1 MKRVFMLT
9 TVALT
14 LALMV
19 ALSGAALAVPPGNA
33 QGSGGHVEGT
43 NLGLTFTGGEGGS
56 DRGGGGGSHTSGTF
70 LIGLVEFNV
79 GGGSGGSEVS
89 GKGGGGGGGCI
100 TFLGNRE
107 CGGSGGPR

>member
-1 MKRVFMLT
+1 MKRIFMLTSLVFML
-9 TVALT
+9 V
-14 LALMV
+14 LMV
-19 ALSGAALAVPPGNA
+19 ALSGAALAAPPGNA

-43 NLGLTFTGGEGGS
+43 NLGLTFTGGAGGS
-56 DRGGGGGSHTSGTF
+56 DRGSGGGSHTSGTF
-70 LIGLVEFNV
+70 LIGFVEFNV

-100 TFLGNRE
+100 TFLGQRE

>member
-1 MKRVFMLT
+1 MKRIFMLTSLVFML
-9 TVALT
+9 V
-14 LALMV
+14 LMV
-19 ALSGAALAVPPGNA
+19 ALSGAALAAPRGNA

-43 NLGLTFTGGEGGS
+43 NLGLTFTGGAGGS
-56 DRGGGGGSHTSGTF
+56 DRGSGGGSHTSGTF
-70 LIGLVEFNV
+70 LIGFVEFNV

-100 TFLGNRE
+100 TFLGQRE

>member
-1 MKRVFMLT
+1 MKRIFMLT
-9 TVALT
+9 S
-14 LALMV
+14 LAFMLVLMV

-43 NLGLTFTGGEGGS
+43 NLGLTFTGGAGGS
-56 DRGGGGGSHTSGTF
+56 DRGSGGGSHTSGTF
-70 LIGLVEFNV
+70 LIGFVEFNV

-100 TFLGNRE
+100 TFLGQRE